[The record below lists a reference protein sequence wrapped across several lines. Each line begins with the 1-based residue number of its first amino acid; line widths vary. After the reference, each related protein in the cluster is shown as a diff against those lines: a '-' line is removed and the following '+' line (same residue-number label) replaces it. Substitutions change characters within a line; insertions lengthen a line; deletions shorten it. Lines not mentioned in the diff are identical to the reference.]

1 MAFHTAFARL
11 LFMPPSGKVEPP
23 VELEHIVEELGV
35 YPIEAYEFVQQGL
48 AYTVSRVFTAD
59 AKPGVCRHV
68 TGQQL
73 CHGLRELAMKQ
84 WGFMARTVLIHW
96 NVTSTMDFGQ
106 IVFSLARHRAMA
118 TTPQDTIEDFRNVYD
133 FAKAF
138 ESGYRVPVKS

>member
-1 MAFHTAFARL
+1 
-11 LFMPPSGKVEPP
+11 MPPSGKVETP
-23 VELEHIVEELGV
+23 VLLERVVEELGV

-48 AYTVSRVFTAD
+48 AYTVSRVYSGQT
-59 AKPGVCRHV
+59 KPGICRHV

-73 CHGLRELAMKQ
+73 CHGLRELAQKQ
-84 WGFMARTVLIHW
+84 WGYMAKTVLRRW

-138 ESGYRVPVKS
+138 ESGYRVPAKC